1 MSCRY
6 LAEGNTEMKETPRQ
20 PTRRGFLDWVIGLF
34 SAVTVGAMGIP
45 ALAYFWPAARG
56 GKGGDVEVQDAAKL
70 KPGESM
76 IVQLQGKAAI
86 VRRDSTGLVAH
97 SAVCT
102 HLGCLVKWDG
112 ARKEFLCPCHAAV
125 FDSSGRVVS
134 GPAPAPLPTYKVKEV
149 GDKVFVSAS

>member
-1 MSCRY
+1 MN
-6 LAEGNTEMKETPRQ
+6 EPPTQT
-20 PTRRGFLDWVIGLF
+20 TRRGFLDWIIGLF
-34 SAVTVGAMGIP
+34 STVTVGAMGIP
-45 ALAYFWPAARG
+45 ALLFFWPAARG
-56 GKGGDVEVQDAAKL
+56 GKGGDVGVKDAAHL
-70 KPGESM
+70 KPGEGT

-86 VRRDSTGLVAH
+86 VRRDSSGFVAY

-134 GPAPAPLPTYKVKEV
+134 GPAPGPLPSYKVKEV
-149 GDKVFVSAS
+149 GGKVFVSTA